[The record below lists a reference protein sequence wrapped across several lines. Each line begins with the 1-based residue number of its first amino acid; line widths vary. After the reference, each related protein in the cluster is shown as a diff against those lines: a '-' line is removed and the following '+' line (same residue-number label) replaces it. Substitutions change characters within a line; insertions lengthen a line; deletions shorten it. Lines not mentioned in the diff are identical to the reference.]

1 MNFDHIA
8 FIVFIALITL
18 FLISKRKKV
27 AVQKL
32 LFPLFYFVIYR
43 TNIGIK
49 WMDNVSKKHRNLVQ
63 LLGYS
68 CVGFGF
74 VGMIF
79 ISITI
84 LASMIKFFLAPATTD
99 VGMVL
104 VLPGTT
110 IPGIGYLSFFY
121 FIISILILAVVHEFA
136 HGVVARAHDL
146 EIKSSGFAFL
156 AAIVP
161 IIPAAFVEPDE
172 KKLMKREPVVQY
184 SILSAGPISN
194 VVLALIFL
202 VLMGFV
208 MTPIENRITEP
219 TGFSFGVSPGLP
231 ADIAG
236 IESNVLIDSFEGVPV
251 EDSSLFLEKVRY
263 YTSPNETIIL
273 GSKGINYSVITI
285 EHPEDNSRGFLG
297 VTNIRN
303 EGKVKEKYS
312 KFGGV
317 FFWIQGLFW
326 WLYLLNVSIGLINLL
341 PVYITDGAKMLY
353 TAIHGSIKNEKKALK
368 IWNFV
373 NLLFVMLIIVG
384 LFATYLKKFGLF

>member
-18 FLISKRKKV
+18 FLIFKRKKV

-43 TNIGIK
+43 TNIGIE
-49 WMDNVSKKHRNLVQ
+49 WMDRVSKKHRNLVQ
-63 LLGYS
+63 LFGYS
-68 CVGFGF
+68 CIGFGF
-74 VGMIF
+74 VGLVF
-79 ISITI
+79 ISATI
-84 LASMIKFFLAPATTD
+84 LGSMIKFFLAPATTD

-156 AAIVP
+156 AVLVP

-194 VVLALIFL
+194 VVLALVFL
-202 VLMGFV
+202 LLMVFV
-208 MTPIENRITEP
+208 MAPIENRITEP
-219 TGFSFGVSPGLP
+219 TGFSFGVTPGLP

-236 IESNVLIDSFEGVPV
+236 LESGMLIDSFEGVPV
-251 EDSSLFLEKVRY
+251 EDVNLFLEKVRY
-263 YTSPNETIIL
+263 YTGVNETVVL
-273 GSKGINYSVITI
+273 GSAGVNYSVVTT
-285 EHPEDNSRGFLG
+285 EHPDDSSRGFLG

-303 EGKVKEKYS
+303 EGKVKEGYKRFS
-312 KFGGV
+312 GV
-317 FFWIQGLFW
+317 FFWINGLFW
-326 WLYLLNVSIGLINLL
+326 WLYLLNISIGLINLL
-341 PVYITDGAKMLY
+341 PIYITDGAKMLY
-353 TAIHGSIKNEKKALK
+353 TAILGSIKNEKRALK
-368 IWNFV
+368 MWNFI
-373 NLLFVMLIIVG
+373 NLLFVLLIIAG

>member
-1 MNFDHIA
+1 
-8 FIVFIALITL
+8 
-18 FLISKRKKV
+18 
-27 AVQKL
+27 
-32 LFPLFYFVIYR
+32 
-43 TNIGIK
+43 
-49 WMDNVSKKHRNLVQ
+49 
-63 LLGYS
+63 
-68 CVGFGF
+68 
-74 VGMIF
+74 
-79 ISITI
+79 
-84 LASMIKFFLAPATTD
+84 
-99 VGMVL
+99 
-104 VLPGTT
+104 
-110 IPGIGYLSFFY
+110 
-121 FIISILILAVVHEFA
+121 
-136 HGVVARAHDL
+136 
-146 EIKSSGFAFL
+146 
-156 AAIVP
+156 
-161 IIPAAFVEPDE
+161 
-172 KKLMKREPVVQY
+172 
-184 SILSAGPISN
+184 
-194 VVLALIFL
+194 
-202 VLMGFV
+202 